1 MPGLQL
7 RRRRVLTIMLPAVL
21 LLACLAAFSAP
32 AVALWPFPTKRFSKN
47 ALLSAG
53 SLGVEGRVI
62 AFGDFNGDQLCVA

>member
-1 MPGLQL
+1 
-7 RRRRVLTIMLPAVL
+7 MLPAVL
-21 LLACLAAFSAP
+21 LLAGLAAFSAP
-32 AVALWPFPTKRFSKN
+32 TVALWPFPTKRFSKN